1 MPSSQHRRILAVSI
15 QTGLQSSKE
24 KSAKLVM
31 KRGYAAVTQATTRHP
46 GRIGVQLRQ
55 QHTTY
60 QSYADAVRRAA
71 DLGVA
76 TICGWAQFFPLTAD
90 PHRST
95 VEGWTLLTAMA
106 TRTQRADTGCLA
118 T

>member
-31 KRGYAAVTQATTRHP
+31 QRGYAAVTQSTTRHP
-46 GRIGVQLRQ
+46 IRVGVQLRQ

-60 QSYADAVRRAA
+60 QSYADAVRRAE
-71 DLGVA
+71 DLGVD
-76 TICGWAQFFPLTAD
+76 TIWDWDHFFPLTGE
-90 PHRST
+90 PQVSNFER
-95 VEGWTLLTAMA
+95 WTLLTAMA
-106 TRTQRADTGCLA
+106 RLAKRAEL
-118 T
+118 